1 MFVGDALKR
10 KGYQEFWN
18 HKAQMFDNR
27 KNIGG
32 KQFATQVWCGKT
44 IYETDRKV
52 DFMVINK
59 DLFPDDLIIECKW
72 QQVGGSVDEKYP
84 FLVFN
89 IIKTGVPTV
98 ILIDGAGYRLAALKF
113 LKDEVADAKALRG
126 VWTMTEFQTE
136 INNGFLG

>member
-1 MFVGDALKR
+1 MGSQNPNVRESKEHR
-10 KGYQEFWN
+10 
-18 HKAQMFDNR
+18 
-27 KNIGG
+27 G
-32 KQFATQVWCGKT
+32 KQFAKQVWCGKT

-52 DFMVINK
+52 DFLVINK
-59 DLFPDDLIIECKW
+59 DLFSDDLIIECKW

-98 ILIDGAGYRLAALKF
+98 ILIDGDGYRPMALKF

-126 VWTMTEFQTE
+126 VWTMAEFQKE